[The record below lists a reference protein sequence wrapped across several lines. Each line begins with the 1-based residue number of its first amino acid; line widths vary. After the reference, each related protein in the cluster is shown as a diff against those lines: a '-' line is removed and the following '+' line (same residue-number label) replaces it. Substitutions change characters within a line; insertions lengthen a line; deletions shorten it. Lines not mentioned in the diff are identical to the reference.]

1 MTKSSSSNK
10 ALFLAVLM
18 AVSVPSGALAWNHE
32 NDPGEVLTV
41 NVNMGRNDSGDGNG
55 DGEDDGG
62 CTGFST
68 MALSATT
75 LTSRPER
82 VDPGVANP
90 TLDDRISVLSS
101 TREFGIAL
109 SRLSTFTYGQQI
121 VERVFTRSQ
130 VVTTSWMINTAWLD
144 EAPDPET
151 YLDRRYVAEELTQL
165 DLGQWQGTPLTIS
178 AETPSVAMVDRR
190 TYITSPFTVSFD
202 ATNCESD
209 DLAEAEVLVERSNLE
224 AFVPSNE
231 VPWSSVELG
240 ELELGGLLQLA
251 ADGEFRGYSYL
262 QDIEFEDEGTIDV
275 GTIGRLPEELYDD
288 DFDSEEAGT
297 FMLRGVTQLFGELS
311 QNAQLR
317 TRYGFWLEVYPMG
330 DR

>member
-1 MTKSSSSNK
+1 
-10 ALFLAVLM
+10 M
-18 AVSVPSGALAWNHE
+18 AVSVPSAALAWNHE

-82 VDPGVANP
+82 VDPGVASP

-101 TREFGIAL
+101 TREFGIPL
-109 SRLSTFTYGQQI
+109 SRLSTFTYGET
-121 VERVFTRSQ
+121 VERVFTRSR
-130 VVTTSWMINTAWLD
+130 VVTSSWLINTNWLD
-144 EAPDPET
+144 EAPNQEFGN
-151 YLDRRYVAEELTQL
+151 RRSIAQELTQL
-165 DLGQWQGTPLTIS
+165 DLNQWDGEPLTIS
-178 AETPSVAMVDRR
+178 AETPSLAMVDRR

-224 AFVPSNE
+224 AFIPANE
-231 VPWSSVELG
+231 VPWASVEFAEEDLS
-240 ELELGGLLQLA
+240 GLLQLA

-262 QDIEFEDEGTIDV
+262 QDIEFEEEGTINV
-275 GTIGRLPEELYDD
+275 GTVARLPEELYDD
-288 DFDSEEAGT
+288 EFDSEEAGS
-297 FMLRGVTQLFGELS
+297 FMLRGVTALFGELS

-317 TRYGFWLEVYPMG
+317 TRYGFWLEVYPFG